1 MMKWLAFLTIVMI
14 GVFPEEGKASDP
26 GVALRTCQVMSE
38 PFKDAR
44 EVISLKEGD
53 TVEILKRK
61 GGWFQVSGKGKTGWV
76 RMLYI
81 RPGDS
86 GEKVSAAKEAS
97 GLLGLAT
104 GRAGTGNVVAAT
116 GVRGLDE
123 EELKEAEFNAQELQ
137 TLKTFR
143 TSKKQ
148 AQEFANQA
156 GLQVQKVP
164 FIQPADGK

>member
-44 EVISLKEGD
+44 EVLSLKEGD
-53 TVEILKRK
+53 PVEILRRK
-61 GGWFQVSGKGKTGWV
+61 GGWLEVSRKGKTGWV

-81 RPGDS
+81 RRGGAS
-86 GEKVSAAKEAS
+86 EKVSAVTEAS
-97 GLLGLAT
+97 GVLGMAT

-123 EELKEAEFNAQELQ
+123 EELKEAEFNEQELQ
-137 TLKTFR
+137 TLKTYR

-148 AQEFANQA
+148 AQEFASQA

-164 FIQPADGK
+164 FIQPTDGN